1 MDQKNSENPETAKL
15 REVILQYKE
24 GNLRIDEASSEIKA
38 LSGLMPEIAE
48 CFLKVMKRKNIIS
61 LDINSKTNNRPIC
74 ETD

>member
-1 MDQKNSENPETAKL
+1 MNQKKAENPKTAKL
-15 REVILQYKE
+15 REVVLQYKE
-24 GNLRIDEASSEIKA
+24 GNLRIDEASSKIKA

-61 LDINSKTNNRPIC
+61 LGINSKTNKRPIY

>member
-1 MDQKNSENPETAKL
+1 MDKKKTENPETAKL
-15 REVILQYKE
+15 REVVLQYKE
-24 GNLRIDEASSEIKA
+24 GNLRIDEASSEIKV